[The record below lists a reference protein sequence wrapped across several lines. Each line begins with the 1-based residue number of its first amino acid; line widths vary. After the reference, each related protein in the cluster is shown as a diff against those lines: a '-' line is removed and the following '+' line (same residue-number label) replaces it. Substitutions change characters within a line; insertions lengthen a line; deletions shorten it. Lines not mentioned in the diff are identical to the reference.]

1 MQRQMRWQVAILVLL
16 SAAFVFCV
24 ADEQNTGL
32 IDGTVVNEEGNPVKG
47 ATVTAFPT
55 DRGFAGK
62 LPHADTDETGHF
74 AIHGL
79 WWGEYA
85 VSGMNEDEDYPDVSG
100 AFYSGQSHPLRLTAQ
115 HPAATVTIRLGP
127 KAGVLLGTVT
137 DAATGA
143 PLNPVVEFRW
153 VSHPNYFLRGTGLVK
168 AKYRVL
174 VPSDTDVT
182 MKVWLDGYQA
192 WYYPGTVD
200 ESASTS
206 LRLEPGQERTLDIQL
221 QLDNTGAK

>member
-1 MQRQMRWQVAILVLL
+1 MRWQVAILVLL
-16 SAAFVFCV
+16 TAAFVLSV
-24 ADEQNTGL
+24 AAERNTGL
-32 IDGTVVNEEGNPVKG
+32 IDGTVVNEEGQAVKG

-55 DRGFAGK
+55 DRGISGIV
-62 LPHADTDETGHF
+62 PHADTDETGHF

-85 VSGMNEDEDYPDVSG
+85 VSGMKEDEDYPDVSG
-100 AFYSGQSHPLRLTAQ
+100 AFYSGQIQPISLTAQ

-127 KAGVLLGTVT
+127 KAGVLIGTVT
-137 DAATGA
+137 DAVTGA
-143 PLNPVVEFRW
+143 PLNPVVEFRRA
-153 VSHPNYFLRGTGLVK
+153 SQPNYFLRGTGLVK

-192 WYYPGTVD
+192 WYYPGIVD

-206 LRLEPGQERTLDIQL
+206 LRLESGQERTLDIQL
-221 QLDNTGAK
+221 QPANAGAK